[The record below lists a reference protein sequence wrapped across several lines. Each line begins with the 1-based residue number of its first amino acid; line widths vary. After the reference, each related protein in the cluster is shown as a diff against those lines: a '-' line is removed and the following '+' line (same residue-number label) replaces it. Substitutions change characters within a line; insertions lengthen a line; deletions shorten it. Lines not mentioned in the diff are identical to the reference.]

1 MQFVGYGKIE
11 DGQVQDKSLRL
22 WIEIGKEGWI
32 NNMKILSE
40 LKQNSK
46 IIIHDLRD
54 MNDSLI
60 NTIVDY
66 QDIIFGQRE
75 TVKSLEDIIALKDL
89 EINSLKQEIERLKGD
104 KCDR

>member
-1 MQFVGYGKIE
+1 
-11 DGQVQDKSLRL
+11 
-22 WIEIGKEGWI
+22 
-32 NNMKILSE
+32 MKILNR
-40 LKQNSK
+40 LKTDAK
-46 IIIHDLRD
+46 ILIHELRD

-66 QDIIFGQRE
+66 QDVIFGQRE

-89 EINSLKQEIERLKGD
+89 KINRLKQEIERLKGD

>member
-1 MQFVGYGKIE
+1 
-11 DGQVQDKSLRL
+11 
-22 WIEIGKEGWI
+22 
-32 NNMKILSE
+32 MKILSE

-46 IIIHDLRD
+46 IIIHELRD

-89 EINSLKQEIERLKGD
+89 EINRLKQEIERLKGD
-104 KCDR
+104 KCDE

>member
-1 MQFVGYGKIE
+1 
-11 DGQVQDKSLRL
+11 
-22 WIEIGKEGWI
+22 
-32 NNMKILSE
+32 MKIFNR
-40 LKQNSK
+40 LKTDAK
-46 IIIHDLRD
+46 IIIRELRD
-54 MNDSLI
+54 LNESLT

-104 KCDR
+104 KCDG

>member
-1 MQFVGYGKIE
+1 
-11 DGQVQDKSLRL
+11 
-22 WIEIGKEGWI
+22 
-32 NNMKILSE
+32 MKILSE